1 MALSAGAV
9 VAQFDGDFSGLN
21 KGIKQAEN
29 NISGFVSGINNAGKN
44 IGKAFTDIGKS
55 LENVGK
61 SISLKVTA
69 PLVGAMGLVSAQ
81 AINQVKQVQ
90 NASAG
95 LRAYEKDA
103 GKVTSTLQDLVKFA
117 QSDTGVLFQRQDLF
131 DAAST
136 LKMYGN
142 ETGTLVDK
150 VKILSKGVA
159 MGKTTFQE
167 LATIIGRVGASG
179 KLTATDFDMLIDRG
193 IGLDKSMRGTNITTE
208 KLFQALDKVLPAEL
222 LEGRA
227 NTIEG
232 QMIRLQSAFRN
243 VGHIILGTNKDANGF
258 MPGSIGERIFQAIDA
273 LRQFVRSAEFLDMVK
288 RISDRV
294 VEGFEA
300 IEGVV
305 RKVYDAYMQLS
316 PGQRDFIADMIV
328 LAGVLGPVLIAVGG
342 LAKIIGIIIGGI
354 PTLLGI
360 GALAGIFTLI
370 KDNTDLFTNALDK
383 AKNAFK
389 AFGAALDFVF
399 GSGYV
404 DDWIEFSGQDEDQ
417 PITLF
422 LLNLSNGFIA
432 VKDAINQT
440 ITTIQDFWKKNID
453 PVMTVLKILGGIIL
467 MIATQVLAAFLY
479 AWEQL
484 KDPVMQLASAF
495 MDFWRTVAPVIM
507 LLLAIL
513 TTLLLPIVQMVFAT
527 AVQIIK
533 GAVTGI
539 TGILDVLTGIFKV
552 VIGVITGIFTGD
564 FSKAVEGFQQIFRGL
579 GTWIKGAFDIILSPF
594 RGIIDGIKNTFTGI
608 NFFKIAVEWMNKL
621 IDGIKSKIGNIGGSI
636 KEGIGKMLPE
646 GVRKLIPGFADGVR
660 NFSGGLAIV
669 GERGPELVNLPKG
682 ADVFTNEE
690 SRRMTSG
697 GGITI
702 ETMNIK
708 SGVDWELGA
717 SYMAQKL
724 RLS

>member
-29 NISGFVSGINNAGKN
+29 NINGFVSGINNASKN

-55 LENVGK
+55 LEKVGK
-61 SISLKVTA
+61 NISLKVTA
-69 PLVGAMGLVSAQ
+69 PLTGAMGLVSAQ

-103 GKVTSTLQDLVKFA
+103 GKVTATLQDLVKFA

-193 IGLDKSMRGTNITTE
+193 IGLDKSMRGTSITSE
-208 KLFQALDKVLPAEL
+208 RLFEALDKALPAEL

-243 VGHIILGTNKDANGF
+243 VGLIILGTNEDANGF
-258 MPGSIGERIFQAIDA
+258 MPGSIGERIFQATDK
-273 LRQFVRSAEFLDMVK
+273 LRQFIRSAEFLDMVK

-294 VEGFEA
+294 VEGFDA
-300 IEGVV
+300 IEKVA
-305 RKVYDAYMQLS
+305 RKVYDAFKRLS
-316 PGQRDFIADMIV
+316 PGQKDFIADAI
-328 LAGVLGPVLIAVGG
+328 LLTAVLGPVLVILGTFIGVIGKAIAILGTLSLVVG
-342 LAKIIGIIIGGI
+342 KIIS
-354 PTLLGI
+354 
-360 GALAGIFTLI
+360 IFT
-370 KDNTDLFTNALDK
+370 
-383 AKNAFK
+383 
-389 AFGAALDFVF
+389 
-399 GSGYV
+399 
-404 DDWIEFSGQDEDQ
+404 
-417 PITLF
+417 F
-422 LLNLSNGFIA
+422 LA
-432 VKDAINQT
+432 
-440 ITTIQDFWKKNID
+440 
-453 PVMTVLKILGGIIL
+453 
-467 MIATQVLAAFLY
+467 
-479 AWEQL
+479 
-484 KDPVMQLASAF
+484 
-495 MDFWRTVAPVIM
+495 
-507 LLLAIL
+507 
-513 TTLLLPIVQMVFAT
+513 
-527 AVQIIK
+527 
-533 GAVTGI
+533 
-539 TGILDVLTGIFKV
+539 GIFKV
-552 VIGVITGIFTGD
+552 VGAAILFFTTPVGLIIAIGGVLIGIGIAIARNWD
-564 FSKAVEGFQQIFRGL
+564 KVAGIFRGAGQAAQL
-579 GTWIKGAFDIILSPF
+579 LWRALSVIKMPPSLQ
-594 RGIIDGIKNTFTGI
+594 RVIDG
-608 NFFKIAVEWMNKL
+608 FKSL
-621 IDGIKSKIGNIGGSI
+621 GNIP
-636 KEGIGKMLPE
+636 GIGGIL
-646 GVRKLIPGFADGVR
+646 RRIPGFADGVR
-660 NFSGGLAIV
+660 NFSGGLAVV

-690 SRRMTSG
+690 SRRMTAGG

>member
-21 KGIKQAEN
+21 KGIKQAEG
-29 NISGFVSGINNAGKN
+29 NINGFVSGINNASKN

-55 LENVGK
+55 LEKVGK
-61 SISLKVTA
+61 NISLKVTA
-69 PLVGAMGLVSAQ
+69 PLTGAMGLVSAQ

-103 GKVTSTLQDLVKFA
+103 GKVTATLQDLVKFA

-208 KLFQALDKVLPAEL
+208 RLFEALDKVLPAEL

-243 VGHIILGTNKDANGF
+243 VGHVILGTNEDADGF

-273 LRQFVRSAEFLDMVK
+273 LRQFVRSAEFLSIVK

-294 VEGFEA
+294 VEGFGA
-300 IEGVV
+300 IEKVV
-305 RKVYDAYMQLS
+305 RKLYNAFKRLS
-316 PGQRDFIADMIV
+316 PGQRDFIADAII
-328 LAGVLGPVLIAVGG
+328 LTAVLGPILVAVGG
-342 LAKIIGIIIGGI
+342 FIGLLGLLIGKVVAVASIFTGVIPIIATIIGKFIALSLFGKILAIFIIGGI
-354 PTLLGI
+354 
-360 GALAGIFTLI
+360 I
-370 KDNTDLFTNALDK
+370 KSFIDLKGKTDVVAK
-383 AKNAFK
+383 AIT
-389 AFGAALDFVF
+389 DF
-399 GSGYV
+399 Y
-404 DDWIEFSGQDEDQ
+404 Q
-417 PITLF
+417 
-422 LLNLSNGFIA
+422 
-432 VKDAINQT
+432 
-440 ITTIQDFWKKNID
+440 KNID
-453 PVMTVLKILGGIIL
+453 PLMAVLKTLGGILIFLGSQIL
-467 MIATQVLAAFLY
+467 SAFLY

-484 KDPVMQLASAF
+484 RDPIIKLMGTF
-495 MDFWRTVAPVIM
+495 MDLLRTVAPVI
-507 LLLAIL
+507 AAIIGIL
-513 TTLLLPIVQMVFAT
+513 TVLLLPIVQMVFAT

-539 TGILDVLTGIFKV
+539 TGILNVLIGIFKV
-552 VIGVITGIFTGD
+552 VIGVIIGIFTGD
-564 FSKAVEGFQQIFRGL
+564 FSRAAEGFKQIFRGL
-579 GTWIKGAFDIILSPF
+579 GQWIKGAVNILISPF
-594 RGIIDGIKNTFTGI
+594 RGITDGIRNYLTGI
-608 NFFKIAVEWMNKL
+608 DFFKIAVNWINSL
-621 IDGIKSKIGNIGGSI
+621 IAGIKSKAGGIGGAIKQGIGN
-636 KEGIGKMLPE
+636 MLPE

-660 NFSGGLAIV
+660 NFSGGLAVV

-682 ADVFTNEE
+682 ADVFSNEE
-690 SRRMTSG
+690 SRRMTSGG

>member
-21 KGIKQAEN
+21 KGIKQAEG
-29 NISGFVSGINNAGKN
+29 NINGFVSGINNASKN

-55 LENVGK
+55 LEKVGK
-61 SISLKVTA
+61 NISLKVTA
-69 PLVGAMGLVSAQ
+69 PLTGAMGLVSAQ

-103 GKVTSTLQDLVKFA
+103 GKVTATLQDLVKFA

-208 KLFQALDKVLPAEL
+208 RLFEALDKVLPAEL

-243 VGHIILGTNKDANGF
+243 VGHVILGTNEDANGF
-258 MPGSIGERIFQAIDA
+258 MPGSIGERIFQATDK
-273 LRQFVRSAEFLDMVK
+273 LRQFIRSAEFLSIVK

-294 VEGFEA
+294 VEGFVA
-300 IEGVV
+300 IEKVA
-305 RKVYDAYMQLS
+305 RKLYNAFKRLS
-316 PGQRDFIADMIV
+316 PGQKDFIADAII
-328 LAGVLGPVLIAVGG
+328 LAAVLGPVLVAVGG

-354 PTLLGI
+354 PMLLGI
-360 GALAGIFTLI
+360 GALAGIFILI
-370 KDNTDLFTNALDK
+370 KDNANLFTNVLNK
-383 AKNAFK
+383 AIK
-389 AFGAALDFVF
+389 
-399 GSGYV
+399 
-404 DDWIEFSGQDEDQ
+404 
-417 PITLF
+417 
-422 LLNLSNGFIA
+422 
-432 VKDAINQT
+432 
-440 ITTIQDFWKKNID
+440 TIQDFWKKNID
-453 PVMTVLKILGGIIL
+453 PLMAVLKTLGGILIFLGSQIL
-467 MIATQVLAAFLY
+467 SAFLY

-484 KDPVMQLASAF
+484 RDPIIKLMGTF
-495 MDFWRTVAPVIM
+495 MDLWRTVAPVI
-507 LLLAIL
+507 AAIIGIL
-513 TTLLLPIVQMVFAT
+513 TVLLLPIVQMVFAT

-539 TGILDVLTGIFKV
+539 TGILNVLIGVFKV

-564 FSKAVEGFQQIFRGL
+564 FSRAAEGFKQIFRGL
-579 GTWIKGAFDIILSPF
+579 GQWIKGAVNIFISPF
-594 RGIIDGIKNTFTGI
+594 RGITDGIRNYLTGI
-608 NFFKIAVEWMNKL
+608 DFFKIAVNWINSL
-621 IDGIKSKIGNIGGSI
+621 IAGIKSKASGIGGAIKQGIGN
-636 KEGIGKMLPE
+636 MLPA
-646 GVRKLIPGFADGVR
+646 GLRKLIPGFADGVR
-660 NFSGGLAIV
+660 NFSGGLAVV

-682 ADVFTNEE
+682 ADVFSNEE
-690 SRRMTSG
+690 SRRMTSGG